1 MKGIIMN
8 TKKIYI
14 TPEINV
20 MNIMTTYI
28 MAGSGSTP
36 GGGHSGLG
44 GDNPEEAVRQQG
56 GLRYAGQ
63 TALAGGRGQVQVMVG
78 QLSRQ
83 KIILLMPGRL
93 GKNISK

>member
-36 GGGHSGLG
+36 GGAMTGVG
-44 GDNPEEAVRQQG
+44 GDNSEKVTIPGGGTTPPPGSDVPVVQAKNNSFNAWETWEE
-56 GLRYAGQ
+56 Y
-63 TALAGGRGQVQVMVG
+63 
-78 QLSRQ
+78 
-83 KIILLMPGRL
+83 
-93 GKNISK
+93 

>member
-20 MNIMTTYI
+20 INILTTYI

-36 GGGHSGLG
+36 GGAASGVGDGSSENVTIPG
-44 GDNPEEAVRQQG
+44 GGGTLTPPSGNDGPVVQAKNNSFNAWETWEE
-56 GLRYAGQ
+56 Y
-63 TALAGGRGQVQVMVG
+63 
-78 QLSRQ
+78 
-83 KIILLMPGRL
+83 
-93 GKNISK
+93 

>member
-28 MAGSGSTP
+28 MAGSNGGSASSGIGTDSTEDITVSP
-36 GGGHSGLG
+36 GTGSS
-44 GDNPEEAVRQQG
+44 DVPVVQAKNNSFNAWETWEE
-56 GLRYAGQ
+56 Y
-63 TALAGGRGQVQVMVG
+63 
-78 QLSRQ
+78 
-83 KIILLMPGRL
+83 
-93 GKNISK
+93 

>member
-28 MAGSGSTP
+28 MAGSNNRGAASGVVGTDPAESITISPSPGTGGS
-36 GGGHSGLG
+36 GGSGSSDG
-44 GDNPEEAVRQQG
+44 PVVQAKNNSFNAWETWEE
-56 GLRYAGQ
+56 Y
-63 TALAGGRGQVQVMVG
+63 
-78 QLSRQ
+78 
-83 KIILLMPGRL
+83 
-93 GKNISK
+93 

>member
-28 MAGSGSTP
+28 MAGSNNRGAASGVVGTDPAENITISPSPGTGGS
-36 GGGHSGLG
+36 GGSDGPVVQAKNNSF
-44 GDNPEEAVRQQG
+44 NAWETWEE
-56 GLRYAGQ
+56 Y
-63 TALAGGRGQVQVMVG
+63 
-78 QLSRQ
+78 
-83 KIILLMPGRL
+83 
-93 GKNISK
+93 

>member
-28 MAGSGSTP
+28 MAGSNNRGTASGGAGTDSAESITVSPGTGGS
-36 GGGHSGLG
+36 GGSASSDGPVVQAKNNSF
-44 GDNPEEAVRQQG
+44 NAWETWEE
-56 GLRYAGQ
+56 Y
-63 TALAGGRGQVQVMVG
+63 
-78 QLSRQ
+78 
-83 KIILLMPGRL
+83 
-93 GKNISK
+93 

>member
-28 MAGSGSTP
+28 MAGSNNRGAASGVVGTEPAESITISPSPGTGGS
-36 GGGHSGLG
+36 GGSGSSG
-44 GDNPEEAVRQQG
+44 SSDGPVVQAKNNSFNAWETWEE
-56 GLRYAGQ
+56 Y
-63 TALAGGRGQVQVMVG
+63 
-78 QLSRQ
+78 
-83 KIILLMPGRL
+83 
-93 GKNISK
+93 

>member
-28 MAGSGSTP
+28 MAGSNGGSASSGFGTDSTEDITVSP
-36 GGGHSGLG
+36 GTGSSEVPVVQAK
-44 GDNPEEAVRQQG
+44 NNSFNAWETWEE
-56 GLRYAGQ
+56 Y
-63 TALAGGRGQVQVMVG
+63 
-78 QLSRQ
+78 
-83 KIILLMPGRL
+83 
-93 GKNISK
+93 

>member
-44 GDNPEEAVRQQG
+44 GDKLEEVTVPG
-56 GLRYAGQ
+56 G
-63 TALAGGRGQVQVMVG
+63 AGGTTPPSSGDGGPVVQA
-78 QLSRQ
+78 
-83 KIILLMPGRL
+83 
-93 GKNISK
+93 KNNSFNAWETWEEY

>member
-28 MAGSGSTP
+28 MAGSNNRGTASGGAGTDPTEDITVSPVTGGS
-36 GGGHSGLG
+36 GSSGSS
-44 GDNPEEAVRQQG
+44 DVPV
-56 GLRYAGQ
+56 
-63 TALAGGRGQVQVMVG
+63 VQA
-78 QLSRQ
+78 
-83 KIILLMPGRL
+83 
-93 GKNISK
+93 KNNSFNAWETWGEY

>member
-14 TPEINV
+14 TPGINV
-20 MNIMTTYI
+20 INILTTYI

-44 GDNPEEAVRQQG
+44 GDTPEKVTIPG
-56 GLRYAGQ
+56 GG
-63 TALAGGRGQVQVMVG
+63 TTPPPGSDDGPEK
-78 QLSRQ
+78 Q
-83 KIILLMPGRL
+83 K
-93 GKNISK
+93 KNNSFNAWETWEEY